1 LLFQKNTAPGYGCCR
16 LPRILWTYGA
26 LWETFFIIAPIM
38 YAYIFNARK
47 AEISECKDY
56 VNGLLDTSNLDDLYL
71 ENLYEKCGEPIDCNE
86 IDQELIK

>member
-1 LLFQKNTAPGYGCCR
+1 
-16 LPRILWTYGA
+16 
-26 LWETFFIIAPIM
+26 M